1 MNKFKQNHTIVI
13 NIKNLSD
20 ENSWAMEERYELDMK
35 LLFENKVID
44 NKYKIIYKKSK
55 ILRKIMDFVELK
67 YNEL

>member
-55 ILRKIMDFVELK
+55 ILRKIMNFIELK

>member
-1 MNKFKQNHTIVI
+1 MNKFKQNHTVVI

-20 ENSWAMEERYELDMK
+20 ENSWAMKERYELDMK
-35 LLFENKVID
+35 LLFEDKVID

-55 ILRKIMDFVELK
+55 ILRKIMDFIELK

>member
-20 ENSWAMEERYELDMK
+20 ENSWAMKERYELDMK
-35 LLFENKVID
+35 LLFEDKVID

>member
-20 ENSWAMEERYELDMK
+20 ENSWAMKERYELDMK
-35 LLFENKVID
+35 LLFEDKVID

-55 ILRKIMDFVELK
+55 ILRKIMDFIELK